1 MAPGYYGE
9 TMDEM
14 SMSDYG
20 SWKPGLYLQ
29 VGGNVKALDLSRGS
43 DDSWAAL
50 LGLDR
55 RVNKNTLTDKEPWT
69 FTSLNR
75 RAEWLNNVPYAWVVN
90 DNDADIAPFSLNM
103 RDMLPQIDKALQTRE
118 HGAFLYKWRLFGK
131 RFELKWLNPDTIEP
145 DVKTATLEKGITR
158 FERTKDKGQTE
169 WLPAEDII
177 WFKRPGMKELESDP
191 SPLEASRLAAEV
203 LYNISQMEDWLYE
216 TNGLPVMLIM
226 VPAVM
231 NETER
236 TRLEATF
243 DRIMNRMGNAREMK
257 TTAVREGVD
266 VKILSF
272 SPNQM
277 DLGATVERH
286 RAAVL
291 SVHAVPM
298 SVAMSNA
305 ANFATATSDQIQ
317 FANTMAG
324 RLEAIAETFN
334 NDKDVA
340 ASGYSLDVRRN
351 ELPTNQEEEAA
362 RADAFSK
369 LVMGGIHPEA
379 ALAMLGFDLP
389 ENYEG
394 PLLADMPVDGEQY
407 GSGGLVTQERV
418 LNGAQIASAIDIVQN
433 YNVGQIPRENA
444 IFMISTF
451 FNLPRDIAE
460 AMLPNS
466 PQGSQQPEPI
476 AQPIIDDIPED
487 EPMKS
492 MLWHDDAKRFKS
504 WLKNRDT
511 PDINDFN
518 SNELSYKDK
527 LDIVAEISD
536 ATIYDWRNYP

>member
-43 DDSWAAL
+43 DDSWLAL
-50 LGLDR
+50 LGLNR
-55 RVNKNTLTDKEPWT
+55 RVGKNNLTNKEPWT
-69 FTSLNR
+69 FTALNR
-75 RAEWLNNVPYAWVVN
+75 RAEWINNVPYAWVVN
-90 DNDADIAPFSLNM
+90 DKDADIAPFSLNM

-131 RFELKWLNPDTIEP
+131 RFELKWLNPDTITP

-169 WLPAEDII
+169 WIAAEDII

-394 PLLADMPVDGEQY
+394 PLLTDMPVDGEQY

-492 MLWHDDAKRFKS
+492 VMWHDDAKRFKS